1 MTTQPGP
8 PPPPDGAPPGG
19 AVAGLAREVETLR
32 RRVDQLQS
40 LPRRIEQLAEL
51 FARQAETVAA
61 AAGPA
66 APAPTSWLDLPID
79 PDRPAESSSA
89 VRAAEELITGLAG
102 WVGGVYLRYPD
113 AAQTLPECW
122 LWHPEVVEELIW
134 LHSAWLAAHRPGAS
148 STAVGDWHDRQRPGV
163 VRRIRD
169 YAGLCSL
176 EQHQPSVDRHAP
188 APLGAVTD
196 AVPAIAEWWAT
207 RRTDPPPAPTPAQLD
222 AARRHEPRPGRR

>member
-8 PPPPDGAPPGG
+8 PPSSDEGPSSS

-32 RRVDQLQS
+32 RRLDQLQV
-40 LPRRIEQLAEL
+40 LPQRIEQLAEL
-51 FARQAETVAA
+51 LARQAETLAAPVA
-61 AAGPA
+61 PA
-66 APAPTSWLDLPID
+66 APAPTSWLDLPTD
-79 PDRPAESSSA
+79 PHRPAESSSA
-89 VRAAEELITGLAG
+89 ARDAAELLTVLAG
-102 WVGGVYLRYPD
+102 WVSGVYLRYPD

-122 LWHPEVVEELIW
+122 PWHPEVVEELLW
-134 LHSAWLAAHRPGAS
+134 LHTAWLAAHQPMPS

-176 EQHQPSVDRHAP
+176 EQHQPGTDQHTPVRVAP
-188 APLGAVTD
+188 ITD
-196 AVPAIAEWWAT
+196 ALPAIAGWWAT
-207 RRTDPPPAPTPAQLD
+207 RRTDPPPAPTAKQLD